1 MYIFYL
7 KHCIKN
13 ELHVLY
19 SIYIDNISYL
29 YYTVKNDIL
38 KKKSYKK
45 CHTKYLSLYVNRQMF
60 NISI

>member
-38 KKKSYKK
+38 KKKLYKISYKVSFIVCK
-45 CHTKYLSLYVNRQMF
+45 SSNV
-60 NISI
+60 